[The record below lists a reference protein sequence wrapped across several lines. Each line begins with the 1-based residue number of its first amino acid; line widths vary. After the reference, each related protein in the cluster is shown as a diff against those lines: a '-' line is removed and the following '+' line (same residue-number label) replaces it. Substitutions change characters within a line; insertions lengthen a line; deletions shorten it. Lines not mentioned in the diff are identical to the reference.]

1 MGTSFVQQSD
11 SSISASSLAAAARAI
26 GATTGEPEHA
36 KQPIGDV
43 IIELLGESPA
53 MQAVTSLIRRV
64 GPGRSTVLIQGE
76 SGTGKEL
83 VARAVHDCSPRNKQA
98 FVAVH
103 CAAIAEPLFES
114 ELFGHVRGAFTGATT
129 ARQGLFETA
138 HGGTIFL
145 DEIGDMP
152 LATQVRLLRVLQTG
166 EIRPVGS
173 DDNRTVDVRVVAA
186 TNVDLR
192 AAIAAGRFREDLFY
206 RLNVINL
213 ALPPLRDRP
222 SEIPTLAYRFV
233 HLAAAAAGKTVA
245 RIHERAMTALVAYPW
260 PGNVRELE
268 NSIEHAV
275 VVCESDEVTLDDLP
289 STITSVVAP
298 IAFATMPYN
307 NAKRLALTAFNR
319 SYLGGLLAKT
329 NGNVTAAAAL
339 AGLERSN
346 FRRLLKQYEVTSRS
360 DSGEFAAEETDPS
373 IRPAIAALPD
383 NYRERRTSQ
392 PRIRLPL
399 ESAKVGEDPDTDVFA
414 RVDDNSSDV

>member
-1 MGTSFVQQSD
+1 MGTEPSNPPPSTRRDFLVLS
-11 SSISASSLAAAARAI
+11 AAAYAAVGGMLALWPFVAQMNPQAGAPAPDTLDVDISPIAPGQTIVVAWRGQPIFIRRRLPADVASARAAPVASLVDASARNDALPVRAP
-26 GATTGEPEHA
+26 AT
-36 KQPIGDV
+36 
-43 IIELLGESPA
+43 
-53 MQAVTSLIRRV
+53 
-64 GPGRSTVLIQGE
+64 
-76 SGTGKEL
+76 
-83 VARAVHDCSPRNKQA
+83 
-98 FVAVH
+98 
-103 CAAIAEPLFES
+103 
-114 ELFGHVRGAFTGATT
+114 
-129 ARQGLFETA
+129 
-138 HGGTIFL
+138 
-145 DEIGDMP
+145 
-152 LATQVRLLRVLQTG
+152 
-166 EIRPVGS
+166 

>member
-1 MGTSFVQQSD
+1 M
-11 SSISASSLAAAARAI
+11 
-26 GATTGEPEHA
+26 GATTGEAEGV
-36 KQPIGDV
+36 QPIGEV

-83 VARAVHDCSPRNKQA
+83 VARSVHECSPRSKQA

-114 ELFGHVRGAFTGATT
+114 ELFGHVRGAFTGATM
-129 ARQGLFETA
+129 ARQGLFEAA

-213 ALPPLRDRP
+213 AIPPLRDRP

-245 RIHERAMTALVAYPW
+245 RIHERAIAALVAYPW

-307 NAKRLALTAFNR
+307 HAKRLALTAFNR
-319 SYLGGLLAKT
+319 SYLGGLLSKT
-329 NGNVTAAAAL
+329 GGNVTAAASL

-346 FRRLLKQYEVTSRS
+346 FRRLLKQYEI
-360 DSGEFAAEETDPS
+360 AARGDAGDFNADETDPS

-383 NYRERRTSQ
+383 NYHERRASQ
-392 PRIRLPL
+392 PRLRLPTNPG
-399 ESAKVGEDPDTDVFA
+399 KVGEDPVTGEFA
-414 RVDDNSSDV
+414 AVSANSSDV